1 MLVERE
7 AMQERRKKRERKKHT
22 YHQGLCS
29 LPAAAQAQGPARTR
43 DQENLGEA
51 SQTSLHIA
59 KVENSGWGETAS
71 LILGEAGG
79 EISRTRVSSTIPK

>member
-29 LPAAAQAQGPARTR
+29 LPAAAPGSGTRANKRPGKPGRSLPNESTHNKGGRTQVGER
-43 DQENLGEA
+43 QRPSFWDRQEE
-51 SQTSLHIA
+51 
-59 KVENSGWGETAS
+59 
-71 LILGEAGG
+71 
-79 EISRTRVSSTIPK
+79 R